1 MAPFLQMRQLLIS
14 IPQVL
19 DDNVDTRCSGQRM
32 NTQKLFHNIT
42 LENKGLYYKLTVVFG
57 LFFFVPVF
65 GFLYFAVKYDILHD
79 PDIPIFFIAL
89 LTMSFSGFFILRK
102 IFDVIISMSRN
113 ASGAIAVDLKGAP
126 ATIAA
131 DELQGLVTSFQA
143 LQQELQTSFRSLE
156 KKTSEIFTLKELS
169 ELCYITFN
177 TEDLLSI
184 TLERALKLTNAD
196 TGSVLILE
204 KPKGNTFIVE
214 ATIGQGEQVKKG
226 DRVDYAKSIAKY
238 AVINKSPLLVEDIET
253 DIRFGR
259 QSRTQFATKS
269 FICMPLKTISDVIGV
284 LTISKKKSHLPFT
297 QADVDVLTPLL
308 GNAAFTYDNLYLLK
322 ENKESFRLL
331 KSMENISKT
340 LNSSLRGSELFQS
353 IFREMRDNIPYESAI
368 ILGIDKDSHDRLF
381 IVDFLT
387 SPSAE
392 INRDNS
398 YVFKGSLFDKVFQQQ
413 SSLLIED
420 TNQLSHPVDREFFIN
435 HGFYNAII
443 TPLTVEDRIVGLLVF
458 CNVIPDAVSSA
469 HKRSNTLA
477 STLALALE
485 RERLL
490 FSMAKRHQELE
501 TIRQVGGALSTSTF
515 DMEKVLTYTMDMIR
529 VAMNVEA
536 GALMLLSGNE
546 LKYEVA
552 FNLDMKLLS

>member
-1 MAPFLQMRQLLIS
+1 
-14 IPQVL
+14 
-19 DDNVDTRCSGQRM
+19 M